1 MWRLIKSG
9 ASDHECNIAHITRP
23 RRLIKSGTSDQ
34 MHMHTVN
41 VASDQIGGV

>member
-1 MWRLIKSG
+1 MHMHTVNV
-9 ASDHECNIAHITRP
+9 ASDQSEGA
-23 RRLIKSGTSDQ
+23 SDQ